1 MGACLNAVGMVS
13 TALFLQMA
21 LTTKFTLWSKWTK
34 RVFPYSMGKN
44 AFLAIIDFDFTSFS
58 IISLIFGEI
67 RVLVPNF
74 GVFRPFLTPKIG

>member
-13 TALFLQMA
+13 TALFLQKA

-44 AFLAIIDFDFTSFS
+44 C
-58 IISLIFGEI
+58 IFGYY
-67 RVLVPNF
+67 RL
-74 GVFRPFLTPKIG
+74 